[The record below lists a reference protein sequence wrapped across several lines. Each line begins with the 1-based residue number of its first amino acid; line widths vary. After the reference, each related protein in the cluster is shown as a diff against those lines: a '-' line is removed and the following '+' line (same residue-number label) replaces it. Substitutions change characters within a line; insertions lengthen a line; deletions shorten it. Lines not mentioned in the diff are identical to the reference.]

1 MNVEQTGAV
10 KAAIEVESLLDLAR
24 EKSIIG
30 RQSLVNAISDLFEGG
45 NEELSDRERTLM
57 QSILHQLVRDTEK
70 EVRKAIAKRFAGS
83 RLVSNAIAKELA
95 NDEIEVAYPILQKS
109 DLLRDLDLI
118 EVIRTRTFEHQLVI
132 SQRERVSESVSEAL
146 VDTDRERVI
155 VSLLKNAGAEI
166 SRGIRE
172 RLVDQSRTVGA
183 YQDPLLR
190 RSDLDEDLARRMF
203 IWVSAALRTHI
214 VEKYALDKD
223 QVDDLLE
230 RLSAMDQYTVG
241 PGGLTRAASE
251 ELAAEL
257 NNEGAITP
265 DLLAQ
270 CLRDGEVG
278 LFESLLWEATRLRKR
293 LVSRIL
299 FEPGGE
305 GLAIALKALGCPK
318 GLFKEIFLSARRSRL
333 MDEPALKTEAENAIL
348 FYAKLTKGSAAKVLA
363 RWRRNEN
370 FLAVLRDIES

>member
-1 MNVEQTGAV
+1 MQQARGV

-57 QSILHQLVRDTEK
+57 KSILHQLVRDTEK
-70 EVRKAIAKRFAGS
+70 EVRKAIAERFAGS

-95 NDEIEVAYPILQKS
+95 NDEIEVAYPILKKS

-132 SQRERVSESVSEAL
+132 SQRQRVSEVVSEAL
-146 VDTDRERVI
+146 VDTERERVI
-155 VSLLKNAGAEI
+155 VSLLKNVGAKI
-166 SRGIRE
+166 SRRIRE
-172 RLVDQSRTVGA
+172 RLVDQSRTVSA

-190 RSDLDEDLARRMF
+190 RSDLDDDLARRMF
-203 IWVSAALRTHI
+203 DWVSAALRTHI

-241 PGGLTRAASE
+241 PGGLTREASE
-251 ELAAEL
+251 ELAADL

-278 LFESLLWEATRLRKR
+278 LFETLLWEATRLRKR
-293 LVSRIL
+293 LISRIL

-305 GLAIALKALGCPK
+305 GLAIILKALECPK
-318 GLFKEIFLSARRSRL
+318 GLFKEIFISARSARL
-333 MDEPALKTEAENAIL
+333 VDEADLQAEAEIAVT
-348 FYAKLTKGSAAKVLA
+348 FFAKLTMGSATKVLA
-363 RWRRNEN
+363 RWRRNED
-370 FLAVLRDIES
+370 FLAVLRDIET